1 MVPHL
6 LGHWESKYTLEQ
18 SITEI
23 EAELV
28 AHEQETIQNTKQ
40 LTQHEQVCTKIEKEL
55 GKVRKRL
62 EKAQSFFVFHDERV
76 KLQDGEECALCGS
89 TTHPLKRM
97 ADPDKYNKAVA
108 AQKQLEQ
115 ERSQYER
122 RIQDERF
129 RVTALR
135 TSNNYI
141 QRQQESNRKTLSDAD
156 QLAKKQQEMN
166 QIAIDLGCDPTLFT
180 KEDAN
185 THRQTLD
192 SQCEQ
197 LDSLSQR
204 LNRSSAWGSIPC
216 CKVRTSIKN

>member
-1 MVPHL
+1 MNKRVQR
-6 LGHWESKYTLEQ
+6 SKR
-18 SITEI
+18 IW
-23 EAELV
+23 V
-28 AHEQETIQNTKQ
+28 RF
-40 LTQHEQVCTKIEKEL
+40 EKDS
-55 GKVRKRL
+55 
-62 EKAQSFFVFHDERV
+62 KAQSFFVFHDERV

-115 ERSQYER
+115 DRTQCER
-122 RIQDERF
+122 RIQDERSQ
-129 RVTALR
+129 VTALR

-141 QRQQESNRKTLSDAD
+141 QRQQESNRKKLTRMQSNW
-156 QLAKKQQEMN
+156 QRSNKEMN
-166 QIAIDLGCDPTLFT
+166 QIAIDLGCDPTQFV

-185 THRQTLD
+185 RQRQTLD

-204 LNRSSAWGSIPC
+204 LNRSSAQLNTMLQSQN
-216 CKVRTSIKN
+216 KHQN

>member
-1 MVPHL
+1 
-6 LGHWESKYTLEQ
+6 
-18 SITEI
+18 
-23 EAELV
+23 
-28 AHEQETIQNTKQ
+28 
-40 LTQHEQVCTKIEKEL
+40 
-55 GKVRKRL
+55 
-62 EKAQSFFVFHDERV
+62 
-76 KLQDGEECALCGS
+76 
-89 TTHPLKRM
+89 M

-122 RIQDERF
+122 RIQDERS

-141 QRQQESNRKTLSDAD
+141 QRQQESNRKLSRM
-156 QLAKKQQEMN
+156 QTNLAKKQQEMN
-166 QIAIDLGCDPTLFT
+166 QIAIDLGCESDPVLR

-204 LNRSSAWGSIPC
+204 LNRSSAKLNTMLQSQNKHQELINQKHALLLKQDELGDQCAELS
-216 CKVRTSIKN
+216 REMTSSADELSATLSNIASMST